1 MERYR
6 HFKGGLYQVLVLA
19 EQEDT
24 GEQLVIYQA
33 LYGENKVY
41 ARSLVSF
48 LSEVDRAKYPDAVQR
63 YRFEKV
69 TATDSD
75 PAQEEGSL
83 QEEESLPTD
92 LQEDRKGEK
101 TAEAIA
107 EKMTA
112 GAEKAT
118 EALLETA
125 ECGMEASGQRSE
137 YAEAAAAESRVE
149 PEKEAEP
156 NTEEE
161 RLDPM
166 LERFLDARTIEDKL
180 TILDEMRGH
189 VTDAMIDTM
198 AIACDVEVDQGPIQV
213 RYEDLHDC
221 LLTIRRY
228 ELERGRL
235 RG

>member
-41 ARSLVSF
+41 ARSLASF
-48 LSEVDRAKYPDAVQR
+48 LSEVDRTKYPDAVQQ

-69 TATDSD
+69 TAAGSD
-75 PAQEEGSL
+75 PAREEGSL
-83 QEEESLPTD
+83 QEEECLPSD
-92 LQEDRKGEK
+92 LQEDRKEEK
-101 TAEAIA
+101 TAEAIP
-107 EKMTA
+107 EEMTA
-112 GAEKAT
+112 GAEKAA
-118 EALLETA
+118 EALSETA
-125 ECGMEASGQRSE
+125 ECGMEESGHGSE
-137 YAEAAAAESRVE
+137 YAEAAAAESWVE

-156 NTEEE
+156 NTEDEQ
-161 RLDPM
+161 LDPM

-180 TILDEMRGH
+180 TVLDEMRGH